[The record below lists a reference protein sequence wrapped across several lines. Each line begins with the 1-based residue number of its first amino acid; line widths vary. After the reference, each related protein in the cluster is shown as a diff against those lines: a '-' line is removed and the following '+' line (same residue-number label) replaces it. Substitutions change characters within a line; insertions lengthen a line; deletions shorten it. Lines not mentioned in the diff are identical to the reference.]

1 MFGKMKP
8 EQFKAI
14 RQGAGLTQSRLV
26 AFLRI
31 SDVRTIRRWETGEI
45 PVSGPAS
52 YLMELLDEGVI
63 HAQRN

>member
-1 MFGKMKP
+1 MTP
-8 EQFKAI
+8 ATFKSI
-14 RQGAGLTQSRLV
+14 RQAAGLTQSRLA

-63 HAQRN
+63 HAQHN